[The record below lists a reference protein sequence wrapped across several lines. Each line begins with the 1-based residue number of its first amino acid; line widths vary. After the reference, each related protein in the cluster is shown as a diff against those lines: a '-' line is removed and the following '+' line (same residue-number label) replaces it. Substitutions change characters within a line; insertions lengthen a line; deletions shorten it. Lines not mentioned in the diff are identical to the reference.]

1 MPLLNIAP
9 PPGVVKNGTD
19 LQQANTWSDA
29 NLVRW
34 YEGALQPVGGWRART
49 ASAMSGACRALIT
62 FVDNSNNR
70 RTVAGTHTNLY
81 FIDEGNTVVDITP
94 TGFTT
99 GSADANLNLGYGGL
113 SWNSYTWNTPRP
125 DTGAYTPATT
135 WSLDTF
141 GEYVI
146 ASATSDGKIYQ
157 WENSS
162 GSPAAL
168 LSNAPTGVNAI
179 VVSPE
184 RFVFA
189 LAAGGES
196 NKVAFSDQEQSNVWT
211 PAATNQAGSFTLATD
226 GTLLAGKRM
235 RGETLLLTDID
246 AHTARFQGPPFVYG
260 FQQVG
265 TACGVISAN
274 ACATANNQAYWMG
287 KNGFFVYN
295 GSVQT
300 LRSSVGDFIF
310 ENLNTSQRSKVFA
323 VSNSNFS
330 EIIWFYP
337 SSSST
342 ENDSYVSYNYMEN
355 HWQIGTLAR
364 TAGVDVGAFVFPNY
378 VTADGYIYEHEAGHA
393 YDVGSTVF
401 AQTGPLQ
408 LGNGDRMMVAT
419 GLIPDEKTQGD
430 VTATFKT
437 RFFPNAAES
446 TFGPFNMANPTSV
459 RFQGRQV
466 QMTVTGNTSS
476 SWRVGNMR
484 LDVKAGSRR

>member
-1 MPLLNIAP
+1 
-9 PPGVVKNGTD
+9 
-19 LQQANTWSDA
+19 
-29 NLVRW
+29 
-34 YEGALQPVGGWRART
+34 
-49 ASAMSGACRALIT
+49 MSGACRALIAD
-62 FVDNSNNR
+62 VDNSHNR
-70 RTVAGTHTNLY
+70 RTVAGTHTYLY
-81 FIDEGNTVVDITP
+81 CIDEGSGLTDITP
-94 TGFTT
+94 AGFTS
-99 GSADANLNLGYGGL
+99 GSADATQNLGYGGL
-113 SWNSYTWNTPRP
+113 TWNTFAWNTPRP

-157 WENSS
+157 WANNTS
-162 GSPAAL
+162 SPAVL
-168 LSNAPTGVNAI
+168 LSNAPVDANAI
-179 VVSPE
+179 VVTPE

-189 LAAGGES
+189 LGAGES
-196 NKVAFSDQEQSNVWT
+196 NKVSFSDQEQSNVWA

-226 GTLLAGKRM
+226 GTLLTGKRM
-235 RGETLLLTDID
+235 RGETLLLTDLD
-246 AHTARFQGPPFVYG
+246 AHTARYQGPPFVYG

-265 TACGVISAN
+265 TSCGVISAN
-274 ACATANNQAYWMG
+274 ACATANNQAFWMG

-300 LRSSVGDFIF
+300 LRSTVGDFIF
-310 ENLNTSQRSKVFA
+310 ENLNPSQRSKVFA

-337 SSSST
+337 SAGST
-342 ENDSYVSYNYMEN
+342 ENDSYVSFNYMEN
-355 HWQIGTLAR
+355 HWQIGTMAR

-378 VTADGYIYEHEAGHA
+378 ASPDGFIFEHEAGYT

-408 LGNGDRMMVAT
+408 LGNGDRQMVAT